1 MAPDVLAVDRI
12 EVIPSGFLALRY
24 DLRSPM
30 GALGV
35 LTLSAFRTASRFRD
49 ADGQEWRMRRSHWW
63 RRNYELRADDAVVAL
78 ARGRGF
84 WQTDLDLEFG
94 GEVYRLE
101 PADRWGGKWRLLD
114 PAGMVLLEI
123 RRRGVFRPGL
133 VLDVLGPVAG
143 ELMAFAVY
151 LILTIW
157 RERAAAAAAS
167 A

>member
-1 MAPDVLAVDRI
+1 
-12 EVIPSGFLALRY
+12 
-24 DLRSPM
+24 
-30 GALGV
+30 V
-35 LTLSAFRTASRFRD
+35 LTLSAFRTKSRFRD

-63 RRNYELRADDAVVAL
+63 RRNYELRADDAVVAT
-78 ARGRGF
+78 AQGRGIR
-84 WQTDLDLEFG
+84 QVALDLDFQG
-94 GEVYRLE
+94 QPYRLE
-101 PADRWGGKWRLLD
+101 PTDWWGGKWRLLD

>member
-1 MAPDVLAVDRI
+1 VAPDVLRADQI
-12 EVIPSGFLALRY
+12 EVIPSGFFSLRY
-24 DLRSPM
+24 DFQSPV
-30 GALGV
+30 GRLGV
-35 LTLSAFRTASRFRD
+35 LTLSAFRTKSRFRD

-63 RRNYELRADDAVVAL
+63 RRNYELRADDAVVAT
-78 ARGRGF
+78 AQGRGIR
-84 WQTDLDLEFG
+84 QVALDLDFQG
-94 GEVYRLE
+94 QPYRLE
-101 PADRWGGKWRLLD
+101 PTDWWGGKWRLLD

>member
-1 MAPDVLAVDRI
+1 MAPDVLRTDQI

-24 DLRSPM
+24 DFRSPM
-30 GALGV
+30 GALGA
-35 LTLSAFRTASRFRD
+35 LTLSAFRTESRFRD
-49 ADGQEWRMRRSHWW
+49 ADGREWRMRRSHGW
-63 RRNYELRADDAVVAL
+63 RREYELRADDEVVAV

-84 WQTDLDLEFG
+84 WRTDLDLEFR

-101 PADRWGGKWRLLD
+101 PADRWGGKWHLLD
-114 PAGMVLLEI
+114 PAGTVLLEI
-123 RRRGVFRPGL
+123 RRRGVLRPGL
-133 VLDVLGPVAG
+133 VMDVLGPVAG

-157 RERAAAAAAS
+157 REHAAAAS